1 MDLIGENPILDLR
14 GSKFRIYS
22 KNQAR
27 APQFIGGGA
36 EINNSM
42 ISEGCQIYGKVV
54 NSILSGGVVVEE
66 GAEIYDSVIMDDVTV
81 EAGAKVYMSI
91 VDSDC
96 VIKEGATV
104 GVCGC
109 DKSEIKVFAKGTVVK
124 SAPAAKN

>member
-1 MDLIGENPILDLR
+1 MDLIGEDPVLDLR

-27 APQFIGGGA
+27 APQFIGAGA

-66 GAEIYDSVIMDDVTV
+66 GAEIHDSVIMDDVTV
-81 EAGAKVYMSI
+81 ESGAKVYMSI
-91 VDSDC
+91 IDMDTV
-96 VIKEGATV
+96 VKEGAVV
-104 GVCGC
+104 GTQGC
-109 DKSEIKVFAKGTVVK
+109 DKSDITVVAKGTVIK
-124 SAPAAKN
+124 PACGGKN